1 MRYEETGALLSSP
14 TLLRKTTTKIRKRIF
29 RFGGCVLL
37 TPVLFPVILADCPL
51 IFLCALYT
59 SISLC
64 AVHTTAFPVLFAG
77 PLLGLFL
84 LL

>member
-1 MRYEETGALLSSP
+1 MRYEGTGVLLSSP
-14 TLLRKTTTKIRKRIF
+14 TLLRETTTKIRKRLF

-37 TPVLFPVILADCPL
+37 APVLFPVILADCPL

-64 AVHTTAFPVLFAG
+64 ALHTTVFPVLFTN